1 MERIQKYIASCGVMS
16 RRAAEKEIAAG
27 NVTVNG
33 VRAEIGQA
41 VSDKDVICFHGERIR
56 PEKRKITVMLN
67 KPAGYVTTMSDE
79 MGRKTVND
87 LVDLPERLYPA
98 GRLDKDSEGLLI
110 MTNDGELANR
120 LTHPK
125 SGKKKIYHVYLRGS
139 VDNNALDMLRA
150 MKTLDGE
157 KINPV
162 GVELIKRS
170 PTGSVVKFTL
180 TEGKNRQIRRMC
192 EAAGLKI
199 SRLTRI
205 AIGDL
210 KLGTLPTGKWRHLTS
225 DEIEYLKNEG

>member
-192 EAAGLKI
+192 EAAGVTVTQLKRVQI
-199 SRLTRI
+199 GSLRL
-205 AIGDL
+205 GDL
-210 KLGTLPTGKWRHLTS
+210 KTGQYRKLT
-225 DEIEYLKNEG
+225 DKEKEELLK

>member
-67 KPAGYVTTMSDE
+67 KPAGYVTTMNDE

-150 MKTLDGE
+150 MKMLDGE

-192 EAAGLKI
+192 EAAGVTVTQLKRVQI
-199 SRLTRI
+199 GSLRL
-205 AIGDL
+205 GDL
-210 KLGTLPTGKWRHLTS
+210 KTGQYRKLT
-225 DEIEYLKNEG
+225 DKEKEELLK

>member
-67 KPAGYVTTMSDE
+67 KPSGYVTTMSDE

-125 SGKKKIYHVYLRGS
+125 NGKKKIYHVYLRGS

-150 MKTLDGE
+150 MKMLDGE

-192 EAAGLKI
+192 EAAGVTVTQLKRVQI
-199 SRLTRI
+199 GSLRL
-205 AIGDL
+205 GDL
-210 KLGTLPTGKWRHLTS
+210 KTGQYRKLT
-225 DEIEYLKNEG
+225 DKEKEELLK

>member
-67 KPAGYVTTMSDE
+67 KPSGYVTTMSDE

-150 MKTLDGE
+150 MKMLDGE

-192 EAAGLKI
+192 EAAGVTITQLKRVQI
-199 SRLTRI
+199 GSLRL
-205 AIGDL
+205 GDL
-210 KLGTLPTGKWRHLTS
+210 KTGQYRKLT
-225 DEIEYLKNEG
+225 DKEKEELLK

>member
-67 KPAGYVTTMSDE
+67 KPSGYVTTMSDE

-150 MKTLDGE
+150 MKMLDGE

-192 EAAGLKI
+192 EAAGVTVTQLKRVQI
-199 SRLTRI
+199 GSLRL
-205 AIGDL
+205 GDL
-210 KLGTLPTGKWRHLTS
+210 KTGQYRKLT
-225 DEIEYLKNEG
+225 DKEKEELLK

>member
-33 VRAEIGQA
+33 VQAEIGQS
-41 VSDKDVICFHGERIR
+41 VSEKDDIRIHGERIR

-67 KPAGYVTTMSDE
+67 KPSGYVTTMSDE
-79 MGRKTVND
+79 MGRKTVSD
-87 LVDLPERLYPA
+87 LIDLPERLYPA

-125 SGKKKIYHVYLRGS
+125 SGKKKIYHVYLRGN
-139 VDNNALDMLRA
+139 VENNTLDMLRA
-150 MKTLDGE
+150 MKTLGGE

-170 PTGSVVKFTL
+170 PTGSVVKFVL

-192 EAAGLKI
+192 EAAGVTVTQLKRVQI
-199 SRLTRI
+199 GSLRL
-205 AIGDL
+205 GDL
-210 KLGTLPTGKWRHLTS
+210 KSGQYRRLT
-225 DEIEYLKNEG
+225 DKEKEELLK

>member
-67 KPAGYVTTMSDE
+67 KPSGYVTTMSDE

-150 MKTLDGE
+150 MKMLDGE

-170 PTGSVVKFTL
+170 PTGSAVKFTL

-192 EAAGLKI
+192 EAAGVTVTQLKRVQI
-199 SRLTRI
+199 GSLRL
-205 AIGDL
+205 GDL
-210 KLGTLPTGKWRHLTS
+210 KTGQYRKLT
-225 DEIEYLKNEG
+225 DKEKEELLK

>member
-67 KPAGYVTTMSDE
+67 KPAGYVTTMNDE

-192 EAAGLKI
+192 EAAGVTVTQLKRVQI
-199 SRLTRI
+199 GSLRL
-205 AIGDL
+205 GDL
-210 KLGTLPTGKWRHLTS
+210 KTGQYRKLT
-225 DEIEYLKNEG
+225 DKEKEELLK

>member
-79 MGRKTVND
+79 MGRKTVSD

-192 EAAGLKI
+192 EAAGVTVTQLKRVQI
-199 SRLTRI
+199 GSLRL
-205 AIGDL
+205 GDL
-210 KLGTLPTGKWRHLTS
+210 KTGQYRKLT
-225 DEIEYLKNEG
+225 DKEKEELLK

>member
-67 KPAGYVTTMSDE
+67 KPSGYVTTMSDE

-192 EAAGLKI
+192 EAAGVTVTQLKRVQI
-199 SRLTRI
+199 GSLRL
-205 AIGDL
+205 GDL
-210 KLGTLPTGKWRHLTS
+210 KTGQYRKLT
-225 DEIEYLKNEG
+225 DKEKEELLK

>member
-67 KPAGYVTTMSDE
+67 KPAGYVTTMNDE
-79 MGRKTVND
+79 MGRKTVSD

-192 EAAGLKI
+192 EVAGVTVTQLKRVQI
-199 SRLTRI
+199 GSLRL
-205 AIGDL
+205 GDL
-210 KLGTLPTGKWRHLTS
+210 KTGQYRKLT
-225 DEIEYLKNEG
+225 DKEKEELLK

>member
-1 MERIQKYIASCGVMS
+1 MMERIQKYIASCGVMS

-79 MGRKTVND
+79 MGRKTVSD

-192 EAAGLKI
+192 EAAGVTVTQLKRVQI
-199 SRLTRI
+199 GSLRL
-205 AIGDL
+205 GDL
-210 KLGTLPTGKWRHLTS
+210 KTGQYRKLT
-225 DEIEYLKNEG
+225 DKEKEELLK

>member
-1 MERIQKYIASCGVMS
+1 MMERIQKYIASCGVMS

-67 KPAGYVTTMSDE
+67 KPSGYVTTMSDE

-192 EAAGLKI
+192 EAAGVTVTQLKRVQI
-199 SRLTRI
+199 GSLRL
-205 AIGDL
+205 GDL
-210 KLGTLPTGKWRHLTS
+210 KTGQYRKLT
-225 DEIEYLKNEG
+225 DKEKEELLK

>member
-150 MKTLDGE
+150 MKMLDGE

-192 EAAGLKI
+192 EAAGVTVTQLKRVQI
-199 SRLTRI
+199 GSLRL
-205 AIGDL
+205 GDL
-210 KLGTLPTGKWRHLTS
+210 KTGQYRKLT
-225 DEIEYLKNEG
+225 DKEKEELLK

>member
-1 MERIQKYIASCGVMS
+1 MMERIQKYIASCGVMS

-41 VSDKDVICFHGERIR
+41 VSDKDIICFHGERIR

-67 KPAGYVTTMSDE
+67 KPSGYVTTMSDE
-79 MGRKTVND
+79 MGRKTVSD

-192 EAAGLKI
+192 EAAGVTVTQLKRVQI
-199 SRLTRI
+199 GSLRL
-205 AIGDL
+205 GDL
-210 KLGTLPTGKWRHLTS
+210 KTGQYRKLT
-225 DEIEYLKNEG
+225 DKEKEELLK

>member
-79 MGRKTVND
+79 MGRKTVSD
-87 LVDLPERLYPA
+87 LIDLPERLYPA

-150 MKTLDGE
+150 MRMLDGE

-192 EAAGLKI
+192 EAAGVTVTQLKRVQI
-199 SRLTRI
+199 GSLRL
-205 AIGDL
+205 GDL
-210 KLGTLPTGKWRHLTS
+210 KTGQYRKLT
-225 DEIEYLKNEG
+225 DKEKEELLK

>member
-1 MERIQKYIASCGVMS
+1 MERIQKYIASCGMMS

-67 KPAGYVTTMSDE
+67 KPSGYVTTMSDE

-192 EAAGLKI
+192 EAAGVTVTQLKRVQI
-199 SRLTRI
+199 GSLRL
-205 AIGDL
+205 GDL
-210 KLGTLPTGKWRHLTS
+210 KTGQYRKLT
-225 DEIEYLKNEG
+225 DKEKEELLK

>member
-1 MERIQKYIASCGVMS
+1 MRLDKFFTTVGLLS
-16 RRAAEKEIAAG
+16 RRETAVAVRRG

-33 VRAEIGQA
+33 A
-41 VSDKDVICFHGERIR
+41 VPKSADVKVDPGRDRVTYLGEEVVYR
-56 PEKRKITVMLN
+56 EFVYLWLN

-150 MKTLDGE
+150 MKMLDGE

-192 EAAGLKI
+192 EAAGVTVTQLKRVQI
-199 SRLTRI
+199 GSLRL
-205 AIGDL
+205 GDL
-210 KLGTLPTGKWRHLTS
+210 KTGQYRKLT
-225 DEIEYLKNEG
+225 DKEKEELLK

>member
-1 MERIQKYIASCGVMS
+1 
-16 RRAAEKEIAAG
+16 
-27 NVTVNG
+27 
-33 VRAEIGQA
+33 
-41 VSDKDVICFHGERIR
+41 
-56 PEKRKITVMLN
+56 MLN
-67 KPAGYVTTMSDE
+67 KPSGYVTTMSDE

-192 EAAGLKI
+192 EAAGVTVTQLKRVQI
-199 SRLTRI
+199 GSLRL
-205 AIGDL
+205 GDL
-210 KLGTLPTGKWRHLTS
+210 KTGQYRKLT
-225 DEIEYLKNEG
+225 DKEKEELLK

>member
-67 KPAGYVTTMSDE
+67 KPAGYVTTMNDE

-110 MTNDGELANR
+110 MSNDGELANR

-192 EAAGLKI
+192 EAAGVTVTQLKRVQI
-199 SRLTRI
+199 GSLRL
-205 AIGDL
+205 GDL
-210 KLGTLPTGKWRHLTS
+210 KTGQYRKLT
-225 DEIEYLKNEG
+225 DKEKEELLK

>member
-150 MKTLDGE
+150 MKMLDGE

-192 EAAGLKI
+192 EAAGVTVTQLKRVQI
-199 SRLTRI
+199 GSLRL
-205 AIGDL
+205 GDL
-210 KLGTLPTGKWRHLTS
+210 KTGQYRKLT
-225 DEIEYLKNEG
+225 DIEKEELLK

>member
-67 KPAGYVTTMSDE
+67 KPSGYVTTMSDE

-192 EAAGLKI
+192 EAAGVTITQLKRVQI
-199 SRLTRI
+199 GSLRL
-205 AIGDL
+205 GDL
-210 KLGTLPTGKWRHLTS
+210 KTGQYRKLT
-225 DEIEYLKNEG
+225 DKEKEELLK

>member
-41 VSDKDVICFHGERIR
+41 VSDKDIICFHGERIR

-67 KPAGYVTTMSDE
+67 KPSGYVTTMSDE
-79 MGRKTVND
+79 MGRKTVSD

-192 EAAGLKI
+192 EAAGVTVTQLKRVQI
-199 SRLTRI
+199 GSLRL
-205 AIGDL
+205 GDL
-210 KLGTLPTGKWRHLTS
+210 KTGQYRKLT
-225 DEIEYLKNEG
+225 DKEKEELLK